1 MFKKVIIV
9 FILVF
14 FMVFC
19 PAQQVRPSKSSE
31 IYRELKTLKHLPK
44 VLYLAAHPDDENTGL
59 LSWLI
64 NDQNVET
71 GYLSLT
77 RGDGGQNLLGTE
89 QGAALGL
96 IRTHEL
102 LEARKLDGAQQFFT
116 RAIDFG
122 FSKNTTDTF
131 KQWDTDIITADVVWV
146 IRTFRPDIII
156 CRFPPT
162 AAAGHGQH
170 AASAVVAE
178 KAFKLAGDKTAFP
191 NQLKYVNIWQPKRLL
206 WNTFRFGGVNTT
218 AENQLKI
225 TVGQYDAQLGMGYG
239 ELAGLSRSLHKSQGA
254 GTQSVA
260 GIKTEYF
267 SHVLGEPAKT
277 TLFDGVTKAWTAK
290 GNADIDQALD
300 KIVSAF
306 NFNYPDLSL
315 PDLLALRKK
324 IMELKD
330 SDLKNDKI
338 KSLDNI
344 ILSCAGFMGEVV
356 TNQAEAV
363 AGDNYNFRLNLISR
377 AENPVVLE
385 NVKWVSKSESFNRK
399 LSKDSLITIEHKIQI
414 PADAALTEP
423 YWLVKPA
430 TNAGTFSV
438 PNDTLIGLPE
448 AESPLNVLVGLK
460 IGSEKFQVKL
470 PLSFKKLDPVRGD
483 VVEALRIVPALELKF
498 TQPLY
503 LVKENEDLHLS
514 LNVKVNSDKPFGNGK
529 LNLMY
534 NGERLGGADVSSING
549 KDFTIDCVI
558 PKNKLASIHSN
569 RLQLEANYVADGVMY
584 NKKQVLIQYPHLP
597 SLQYFAPATVIVM
610 KGDIQAKVKK
620 VGYLEGAG
628 DFIPE
633 FLRIAGI
640 QVDVLKD
647 EDFYGNIDESDGNGS
662 QNKLS
667 QYDAIVLGVRTNNTE
682 KKLGRWM
689 PFLWSYVK
697 AGGNLVMQYNTNQDT
712 TVNQLGMYSF
722 SIANKRVTEENAEV
736 KFLNPNHK
744 LLNFPNKITADDFNG
759 WVQERGAYFPDQWDA
774 VYEPLFEMHDTG
786 EEPLQGSTLYTKYG
800 KGNFIYTP
808 LSFFRQLPA
817 GNVGAARL
825 FLNFLSAQKKL
836 MNKQLKNWNTWYILL
851 AAALVLQIAFYYVFT
866 KFWA

>member
-1 MFKKVIIV
+1 MFKKGITVLLLS
-9 FILVF
+9 FLTA
-14 FMVFC
+14 FC
-19 PAQQVRPSKSSE
+19 PGQQVRPSGSSE

-59 LSWLI
+59 LSWLV
-64 NDQNVET
+64 NDQNLET

-131 KQWDTDIITADVVWV
+131 KQWDENSITADVVWV
-146 IRTFRPDIII
+146 IRKFRPDVII

-178 KAFKLAGDKTAFP
+178 KAFKLAGDKNAFP
-191 NQLKYVNIWQPKRLL
+191 DQLKYVNVWQPKRLL
-206 WNTFRFGGVNTT
+206 WNTFRFGSVNTT

-267 SHVLGEPAKT
+267 THVAGEPAKNS
-277 TLFDGVTKAWTAK
+277 LLDGVVKTWTSK
-290 GNADIDQALD
+290 GNSDIDQALD
-300 KIVSAF
+300 KIIAAF
-306 NFNYPDLSL
+306 NFNSPDRSL
-315 PDLLALRKK
+315 PGLLALRKK
-324 IMELKD
+324 VMALKDPELK
-330 SDLKNDKI
+330 KDKI
-338 KSLDNI
+338 KSLDRI
-344 ILSCAGFMGEVV
+344 ILSCAGFMGEAV
-356 TNQAEAV
+356 TNQPEAV
-363 AGDNYNFRLNLISR
+363 AGDPYNFKLNLIAR

-385 NVKWVSKSESFNRK
+385 NVKWLNQSESFNRK
-399 LSKDSLITIEHKIQI
+399 LAKDSLISIDHKIQI

-423 YWLVKPA
+423 YWLARPA
-430 TNAGTFSV
+430 VNAATFSV

-448 AESPLNVLVGLK
+448 AESPLNVVLDLK
-460 IGSEKFQVKL
+460 IGTEKFQVKL

-483 VVEALRIVPALELKF
+483 VVEALRIDPALELKF
-498 TQPLY
+498 AQPFY
-503 LVKENEDLHLS
+503 LVKENEDLQVS
-514 LNVKVNSDKPFGNGK
+514 VNIKVNSNKAFGNGK

-534 NGERLGGADVSSING
+534 NGEHLGGAEVSSVSG
-549 KDFTIDCVI
+549 KEITVDCVI
-558 PKNKLASIHSN
+558 PKAKLTSINSN
-569 RLQLEANYVADGVMY
+569 RLQLDAEYVTDGVTY

-597 SLQYFAPATVIVM
+597 SLQYFAPATVAVM
-610 KGDIQAKVKK
+610 KGEIRSTVKK
-620 VGYLEGAG
+620 VGYIQGAG
-628 DFIPE
+628 DFIPD
-633 FLRIAGI
+633 FLRIAGV

-647 EDFYGNIDESDGNGS
+647 EDFYGNPDGGNGS
-662 QNKLS
+662 LNQLS
-667 QYDAIVLGVRTNNTE
+667 QYDAIVLGIRANNTE

-689 PFLWSYVK
+689 PFLWAYVK
-697 AGGNLVMQYNTNQDT
+697 AGGNLVMQYNTNQDK
-712 TVNQLGMYSF
+712 TVDQLGMYKF
-722 SIANKRVTEENAEV
+722 NIANKRVTEENAAV
-736 KFLNPNHK
+736 TFLNPNHK

-774 VYEPLFEMHDTG
+774 AYEPLFEMHDTG
-786 EEPLQGSTLYTKYG
+786 EEPLQGSTLYAKYG

-808 LSFFRQLPA
+808 LAFFRQLPA
-817 GNVGAARL
+817 GNAGAARL
-825 FLNFLSAQKKL
+825 LMNFLSAP
-836 MNKQLKNWNTWYILL
+836 KN
-851 AAALVLQIAFYYVFT
+851 
-866 KFWA
+866 

>member
-1 MFKKVIIV
+1 MFKKVSTV
-9 FILVF
+9 FILGF
-14 FMVFC
+14 NTVFC
-19 PAQQVRPSKSSE
+19 LAQQVRPSKSSD

-131 KQWDTDIITADVVWV
+131 KQWDENSIIADVVWV
-146 IRTFRPDIII
+146 IRKFRPDVII

-191 NQLKYVNIWQPKRLL
+191 DQLKYVNAWQPKRVL

-218 AENQLKI
+218 AENQLKV

-260 GIKTEYF
+260 GIRTEYF
-267 SHVLGEPAKT
+267 AHVAGEPAKA
-277 TLFDGVTKAWTAK
+277 TLFDGVVKTWTSE
-290 GNADIDQALD
+290 GNADIDLALD
-300 KIVSAF
+300 KIISAF
-306 NFNYPDLSL
+306 NFNNPDLSL
-315 PDLLALRKK
+315 PALLALRKK
-324 IMELKD
+324 VMALKD
-330 SDLKNDKI
+330 TEVKKDKI
-338 KSLDNI
+338 KSLDRI

-363 AGDNYNFRLNLISR
+363 AGDDYSFRLNLISR
-377 AENPVVLE
+377 AVNPVILE
-385 NVKWVSKSESFNRK
+385 NVQWLSQSENFNRE
-399 LSKDSLITIEHKIQI
+399 LSKDSLITIEHTIQI

-423 YWLVKPA
+423 YWLAKPPA
-430 TNAGTFSV
+430 NTGTFSV

-448 AESPLNVLVGLK
+448 AESPLNVLLGLK

-503 LVKENEDLHLS
+503 VVKENEDLHLN
-514 LNVKVNSDKPFGNGK
+514 LNVKVNSSKQFSKGV
-529 LNLMY
+529 LNLMH
-534 NGERLGGADVSSING
+534 NGEKIGNTDVNSFTG
-549 KDFTIDCVI
+549 KDSTIDFVI
-558 PKNKLASIHSN
+558 PKTKLASIHSS
-569 RLQLEANYVADGVMY
+569 RLQLDANYVADGVAY

-597 SLQYFAPATVIVM
+597 SLQYFSPATVTVM
-610 KGDIQAKVKK
+610 KGDLQAKVKK
-620 VGYLEGAG
+620 VGYIEGAG
-628 DFIPE
+628 DFVPD

-647 EDFYGNIDESDGNGS
+647 EDFYGYTEPSGGS
-662 QNKLS
+662 NTQNKLS
-667 QYDAIVLGVRTNNTE
+667 QYDAIILGVRANNTE

-689 PFLWSYVK
+689 PFLWSYAK

-712 TVNQLGMYSF
+712 TVAQLGMYNF

-744 LLNFPNKITADDFNG
+744 LLNFPNKITADDFKG
-759 WVQERGAYFPDQWDA
+759 WVQERGAYFPSQWDGA
-774 VYEPLFEMHDTG
+774 YEPLFEMHDTG
-786 EEPLQGSTLYTKYG
+786 EEPLQGSTLYAKYG

-808 LSFFRQLPA
+808 LAFFRQLPA

-825 FLNFLSAQKKL
+825 FLNFLSAQK
-836 MNKQLKNWNTWYILL
+836 N
-851 AAALVLQIAFYYVFT
+851 
-866 KFWA
+866 

>member
-9 FILVF
+9 FILGF
-14 FMVFC
+14 YAVFC
-19 PAQQVRPSKSSE
+19 SAQQIRPSKSSE
-31 IYRELKTLKHLPK
+31 IYREIKTLKHIPK

-131 KQWDTDIITADVVWV
+131 KQWDENSIIADVVWV
-146 IRTFRPDIII
+146 IRQFRPDVII

-178 KAFKLAGDKTAFP
+178 KAFKLADDKTAFP
-191 NQLKYVNIWQPKRLL
+191 DQLKYVNVWQPKRVL

-218 AENQLKI
+218 AENQLKV

-260 GIKTEYF
+260 GIRTEYF
-267 SHVLGEPAKT
+267 AHVVGEPAKA
-277 TLFDGVTKAWTAK
+277 TLFDGVAKTWTAK
-290 GNADIDQALD
+290 GNADIDQSLD
-300 KIVSAF
+300 KIISAF
-306 NFNYPDLSL
+306 NFNNPDLSL
-315 PDLLALRKK
+315 PALLALRKK
-324 IMELKD
+324 VMALQD
-330 SDLKNDKI
+330 ADLKKDKI

-344 ILSCAGFMGEVV
+344 ILSCAGFMGEAV

-363 AGDNYNFRLNLISR
+363 AGDHYNFRLNLISR
-377 AENPVVLE
+377 ASDPVVVE
-385 NVKWVSKSESFNRK
+385 NIKWLSKLESFNRK
-399 LSKDSLITIEHKIQI
+399 LSKDSLITIQHDIQI

-423 YWLVKPA
+423 YWLAKSP
-430 TNAGTFSV
+430 TNAATFSV

-448 AESPLNVLVGLK
+448 AESPLNVLLGLR

-503 LVKENEDLHLS
+503 VVKENEDLHLS
-514 LNVKVNSDKPFGNGK
+514 LNVKVNSSKKFNNGK
-529 LNLMY
+529 INLMY
-534 NGERLGGADVSSING
+534 NGERLGGADVSLLNG
-549 KDFTIDCVI
+549 KDTTIDYVI
-558 PKNKLASIHSN
+558 PKMKLASIHSS
-569 RLQLEANYVADGVMY
+569 RLQLDADFVADGVTY
-584 NKKQVLIQYPHLP
+584 NKKQLLIQYPHLP
-597 SLQYFAPATVIVM
+597 SLQYFTPATVTVM

-620 VGYLEGAG
+620 VGYIEGAG

-633 FLRIAGI
+633 FLRMAGI

-647 EDFYGNIDESDGNGS
+647 EDFYGKLDEIGGNGS

-667 QYDAIVLGVRTNNTE
+667 QYDAIVLGIRVNNTE

-712 TVNQLGMYSF
+712 TVDQLGMYNF
-722 SIANKRVTEENAEV
+722 SIANKRVTEENAAV
-736 KFLNPNHK
+736 TFLSPNHK
-744 LLNFPNKITADDFNG
+744 LLNFPNKITADDFKG
-759 WVQERGAYFPDQWDA
+759 WVQERGAYFPAQWDA
-774 VYEPLFEMHDTG
+774 AYEPLFEMHDTD
-786 EEPLQGSTLYTKYG
+786 EEPLQGSTLYARYG

-808 LSFFRQLPA
+808 LAFFRQLPA

-825 FLNFLSAQKKL
+825 FLNFLSAQK
-836 MNKQLKNWNTWYILL
+836 N
-851 AAALVLQIAFYYVFT
+851 
-866 KFWA
+866 

>member
-9 FILVF
+9 FILGF
-14 FMVFC
+14 YSVFC
-19 PAQQVRPSKSSE
+19 TAQQVRPSKSSE

-131 KQWDTDIITADVVWV
+131 KQWDADSITADVVWV
-146 IRTFRPDIII
+146 IRKFRPDVII

-191 NQLKYVNIWQPKRLL
+191 DQLKYVNVWQPKRVL
-206 WNTFRFGGVNTT
+206 WNTFRFGNNNTT
-218 AENQLKI
+218 AENQLKV

-267 SHVLGEPAKT
+267 SHVIGEPAKA
-277 TLFDGVTKAWTAK
+277 TLFDGITKTWTLQ
-290 GNADIDQALD
+290 GNADIDQSLD
-300 KIVSAF
+300 KIISAF
-306 NFNYPDLSL
+306 NFNEPDQNL
-315 PDLLALRKK
+315 PALLALRKK
-324 IMELKD
+324 VAALKD
-330 SDLKNDKI
+330 VNLKSDKL

-344 ILSCAGFMGEVV
+344 ILSCVGFMGEVV

-363 AGDNYNFRLNLISR
+363 AGENHNFKLNLISR

-385 NVKWVSKSESFNRK
+385 NVKWLSQSESFNRK
-399 LSKDSLITIEHKIQI
+399 LSKDSLITIQHDIQI

-423 YWLVKPA
+423 YWLAKSP
-430 TNAGTFSV
+430 TNAATFSV

-448 AESPLNVLVGLK
+448 AESPLNVLLDLK
-460 IGSEKFQVKL
+460 MGTEKFQVQL

-503 LVKENEDLHLS
+503 LVKENEDLHLN
-514 LNVKVNSDKPFGNGK
+514 LNFKVNSNKQFNNGK
-529 LNLMY
+529 INLVY
-534 NGERLGGADVSSING
+534 NGERLGGGDLKSING
-549 KDFTIDCVI
+549 KDFSVDYVI
-558 PKNKLASIHSN
+558 PKAKLASINSS
-569 RLQLEANYVADGVMY
+569 RLQLDANFVADGVTY

-597 SLQYFAPATVIVM
+597 SLQYFTPATVAVM

-620 VGYLEGAG
+620 VGYIQGAG

-647 EDFYGNIDESDGNGS
+647 EDFYGNLDQSNGNGN

-667 QYDAIVLGVRTNNTE
+667 QYDAIVLGVRANNTE

-712 TVNQLGMYSF
+712 TVNQLGMYNF

-736 KFLNPNHK
+736 TFLNPNHK
-744 LLNFPNKITADDFNG
+744 LLNYPNKITADDFKG

-774 VYEPLFEMHDTG
+774 AYEPLFEMHDIN
-786 EEPLQGSTLYTKYG
+786 EEPLQGSTLYAQYG

-808 LSFFRQLPA
+808 LAFFRQLPA

-825 FLNFLSAQKKL
+825 FLNFLSAQK
-836 MNKQLKNWNTWYILL
+836 N
-851 AAALVLQIAFYYVFT
+851 
-866 KFWA
+866 

>member
-1 MFKKVIIV
+1 MFKKVSTV
-9 FILVF
+9 FILGF
-14 FMVFC
+14 YTVFC
-19 PAQQVRPSKSSE
+19 SAQQVRPSKSSE
-31 IYRELKTLKHLPK
+31 IYRELKTLKQLPK

-122 FSKNTTDTF
+122 FSKNTADTF
-131 KQWDTDIITADVVWV
+131 KQWDADSITADVVWV
-146 IRTFRPDIII
+146 IRQFRPDVII

-191 NQLKYVNIWQPKRLL
+191 DQLKYVNVWQPKRML

-218 AENQLKI
+218 AENQLKV

-260 GIKTEYF
+260 GIRTEYF
-267 SHVLGEPAKT
+267 AHVTGEPAKA
-277 TLFDGVTKAWTAK
+277 TLFDGIAKTWTAK
-290 GNADIDQALD
+290 GNTDIDHSLD
-300 KIVSAF
+300 KIISDF
-306 NFNYPDLSL
+306 NFNNPDLSL
-315 PDLLALRKK
+315 PALLALRKK
-324 IMELKD
+324 VMALPD
-330 SDLKNDKI
+330 GDLKKDKI

-363 AGDNYNFRLNLISR
+363 AGDHYNFRLNLISR
-377 AENPVVLE
+377 AANPVVLD
-385 NVKWVSKSESFNRK
+385 NVQWLSQSESFNRK
-399 LSKDSLITIEHKIQI
+399 LSKDSLITIQHDIQI

-423 YWLVKPA
+423 YWLAKPA
-430 TNAGTFSV
+430 TNAATFSV
-438 PNDTLIGLPE
+438 PNDTLVGLPE
-448 AESPLNVLVGLK
+448 AKSPLNVWVGLK
-460 IGSEKFQVKL
+460 IGSEKFQVQL

-483 VVEALRIVPALELKF
+483 VVEALRIVPALEMKF

-503 LVKENEDLHLS
+503 LVKENEDLHLG
-514 LNVKVNSDKPFGNGK
+514 LDLKVNSSKKFSNGK
-529 LNLMY
+529 VNLMY
-534 NGERLGGADVSSING
+534 NGERLGSADVSSLNG
-549 KDFTIDCVI
+549 KDTTIDYVI
-558 PKNKLASIHSN
+558 PKAKLAAIHSS
-569 RLQLEANYVADGVMY
+569 RLQLDANFVADGVTY
-584 NKKQVLIQYPHLP
+584 NKKQILIQYPHLP
-597 SLQYFAPATVIVM
+597 SLQYFAPATVTVM

-620 VGYLEGAG
+620 VGYIEGAG

-633 FLRIAGI
+633 FLRMAGI

-647 EDFYGNIDESDGNGS
+647 EDFYGKLDETGGNGS

-667 QYDAIVLGVRTNNTE
+667 QYDAIVLGVRANNTE

-689 PFLWSYVK
+689 PFLWSYAK
-697 AGGNLVMQYNTNQDT
+697 GGGNLVMQYNTNQDT
-712 TVNQLGMYSF
+712 TVDQLGMYNF
-722 SIANKRVTEENAEV
+722 SIANKRVTEENAAV
-736 KFLNPNHK
+736 TFLNPNHK
-744 LLNFPNKITADDFNG
+744 LLNFPNKITADDFRG
-759 WVQERGAYFPDQWDA
+759 WVQERGAYFPVQWDA
-774 VYEPLFEMHDTG
+774 AYEPLFEMHDTG
-786 EEPLQGSTLYTKYG
+786 EEPLQGSTLYAQYG

-808 LSFFRQLPA
+808 LAFFRQLPA

-825 FLNFLSAQKKL
+825 FFNFLSAQK
-836 MNKQLKNWNTWYILL
+836 N
-851 AAALVLQIAFYYVFT
+851 
-866 KFWA
+866 

>member
-1 MFKKVIIV
+1 VLFLLKLKEKRFTYICPAKQIQMFKKVIIV
-9 FILVF
+9 FILGF
-14 FMVFC
+14 FSVFC
-19 PAQQVRPSKSSE
+19 SAQQVRPSKSSE
-31 IYRELKTLKHLPK
+31 IYRELKTLKHIPK

-131 KQWDTDIITADVVWV
+131 KQWDADSITADVVWV
-146 IRTFRPDIII
+146 IRKFRPDVII

-178 KAFKLAGDKTAFP
+178 KAFKLAGDKTAFSD
-191 NQLKYVNIWQPKRLL
+191 QLKYVNVWQPKRVL
-206 WNTFRFGGVNTT
+206 WNTFRFGSVNTT
-218 AENQLKI
+218 AENQLKV

-267 SHVLGEPAKT
+267 TSVLGEPAKA
-277 TLFDGVTKAWTAK
+277 TLFDGVVKTWTAK
-290 GNADIDQALD
+290 GNTDIDQSLD
-300 KIVSAF
+300 KIISAF
-306 NFNYPDLSL
+306 NFNKPDLSL
-315 PDLLALRKK
+315 PALLVLRKK
-324 IMELKD
+324 VMALNDVNLK
-330 SDLKNDKI
+330 KDKI
-338 KSLDNI
+338 TALDNI

-363 AGDNYNFRLNLISR
+363 AGDNHNFRLNLISR

-385 NVKWVSKSESFNRK
+385 NVKWLSQSESFNRK
-399 LSKDSLITIEHKIQI
+399 LSKDSLITIQHDIQI

-423 YWLVKPA
+423 YWLAKSP
-430 TNAGTFSV
+430 TNAATFSV
-438 PNDTLIGLPE
+438 PNDTLVGLPE
-448 AESPLNVLVGLK
+448 AESPLNVLLSLK

-514 LNVKVNSDKPFGNGK
+514 LSVKVNSSKKFTNSK
-529 LNLMY
+529 INLMY
-534 NGERLGGADVSSING
+534 KGEQLGSADVNSITG
-549 KDFTIDCVI
+549 KDFSIDYVI
-558 PKNKLASIHSN
+558 PKNKLASINSS
-569 RLQLEANYVADGVMY
+569 RLQLDANYVADGVIY
-584 NKKQVLIQYPHLP
+584 NKNKVLIQYPHLP

-620 VGYLEGAG
+620 VGYIEGAG

-647 EDFYGNIDESDGNGS
+647 EDFYGNIDESGGNGS

-667 QYDAIVLGVRTNNTE
+667 QYDAIVLGVRANNTE

-712 TVNQLGMYSF
+712 TVNQLGMYNF

-744 LLNFPNKITADDFNG
+744 LLNYPNKITVDDFKG
-759 WVQERGAYFPDQWDA
+759 WVQERGAYFPEKWDA
-774 VYEPLFEMHDTG
+774 AYEPLFEMHDTG
-786 EEPLQGSTLYTKYG
+786 EDSLQGSTLYAKYG

-825 FLNFLSAQKKL
+825 FLNFLSAQKNL
-836 MNKQLKNWNTWYILL
+836 
-851 AAALVLQIAFYYVFT
+851 
-866 KFWA
+866 

>member
-1 MFKKVIIV
+1 MFKKVITV
-9 FILVF
+9 FILSF
-14 FMVFC
+14 YTGFC
-19 PAQQVRPSKSSE
+19 SAQQVRPSKSSE
-31 IYRELKTLKHLPK
+31 IYRDLKTLKKLPK

-131 KQWDTDIITADVVWV
+131 KQWDADSITADVVWV
-146 IRTFRPDIII
+146 IRKFRPDVII

-178 KAFKLAGDKTAFP
+178 KAFKLAGDKNAFP
-191 NQLKYVNIWQPKRLL
+191 DQLKYVNVWQPKRVL

-218 AENQLKI
+218 AENQLKV

-260 GIKTEYF
+260 GIRTEYF
-267 SHVLGEPAKT
+267 AHVMGEPAKT
-277 TLFDGVTKAWTAK
+277 TLFDGISKTWTSQ
-290 GNADIDQALD
+290 GNADIDQTLD
-300 KIVSAF
+300 TIISAF
-306 NFNYPDLSL
+306 NFNNPDLSL
-315 PDLLALRKK
+315 PALLALRKK
-324 IMELKD
+324 VMALKD
-330 SDLKNDKI
+330 TDLKRDKLQ
-338 KSLDNI
+338 SLDQI

-363 AGDNYNFRLNLISR
+363 AGDHYNFRLNLISR
-377 AENPVVLE
+377 ATNPVVLDH
-385 NVKWVSKSESFNRK
+385 VKWLGQSESFNKK
-399 LSKDSLITIEHKIQI
+399 LSKDSLITIQHDIQI

-423 YWLVKPA
+423 YWLAKPP
-430 TNAGTFSV
+430 TNAATFSV
-438 PNDTLIGLPE
+438 PNETLVGLPE
-448 AESPLNVLVGLK
+448 AESPLNVWVGLK
-460 IGSEKFQVKL
+460 IGSENFQVKL

-483 VVEALRIVPALELKF
+483 VVEALRIVPAIELKF

-503 LVKENEDLHLS
+503 VAKDNEDVHLS
-514 LNVKVNSDKPFGNGK
+514 LNLKANSNKPYSKGV

-534 NGERLGGADVSSING
+534 NGEQLGSADVNSING
-549 KDFTIDCVI
+549 KNTTIDYVI
-558 PKNKLASIHSN
+558 PKAKLAAIHSS
-569 RLQLEANYVADGVMY
+569 RLQLDANFVADGVTY
-584 NKKQVLIQYPHLP
+584 HKKQIVIQYPHLP
-597 SLQYFAPATVIVM
+597 SLQYFEPATATVM
-610 KGDIQAKVKK
+610 KGDIKAKVKK
-620 VGYLEGAG
+620 VGYIEGAG

-640 QVDVLKD
+640 QVEVLKD
-647 EDFYGNIDESDGNGS
+647 EDFYGNIDGSGGNGS

-667 QYDAIVLGVRTNNTE
+667 QYDAIVLGVRANNTE

-689 PFLWSYVK
+689 PFLWSYAK

-712 TVNQLGMYSF
+712 SVDQLGMYNF
-722 SIANKRVTEENAEV
+722 SIANKRVTEENAAV
-736 KFLNPNHK
+736 TLLNPNHK
-744 LLNFPNKITADDFNG
+744 LLNFPNKITTDDFKG
-759 WVQERGAYFPDQWDA
+759 WVQERGAYFPAQWDA
-774 VYEPLFEMHDTG
+774 AYEPLFEMHDTD
-786 EEPLQGSTLYTKYG
+786 EEPLKGSTLYAKYG

-808 LSFFRQLPA
+808 LAFFRQLPA

-825 FLNFLSAQKKL
+825 FLNFLSAQK
-836 MNKQLKNWNTWYILL
+836 N
-851 AAALVLQIAFYYVFT
+851 
-866 KFWA
+866 

>member
-1 MFKKVIIV
+1 MFKKVFIV
-9 FILVF
+9 LILGF
-14 FMVFC
+14 FTVFC
-19 PAQQVRPSKSSE
+19 SAQQVRPSKSSE

-131 KQWDTDIITADVVWV
+131 KQWDAEVITADVVWV
-146 IRTFRPDIII
+146 IRKFRPDVII

-178 KAFKLAGDKTAFP
+178 KAFKLAGDKNAFP
-191 NQLKYVNIWQPKRLL
+191 DQLKYVNVWQPKRVL
-206 WNTFRFGGVNTT
+206 WNTFRFGAVNTT
-218 AENQLKI
+218 AENQLKV

-260 GIKTEYF
+260 GIRTEYF
-267 SHVLGEPAKT
+267 SHVDGEPAKAA
-277 TLFDGVTKAWTAK
+277 LFDDVAKSWTAK
-290 GNADIDQALD
+290 GNTDIDQSLD
-300 KIVSAF
+300 KIISAF
-306 NFNYPDLSL
+306 NFNQPDLSL
-315 PDLLALRKK
+315 PALLALRKK
-324 IMELKD
+324 VIALKD
-330 SDLKNDKI
+330 AYLKKDKI
-338 KSLDNI
+338 TALDHI
-344 ILSCAGFMGEVV
+344 ILSCAGFMGEAV
-356 TNQAEAV
+356 TSQAEAV
-363 AGDNYNFRLNLISR
+363 AGDHYNFRLNLISR

-385 NVKWVSKSESFNRK
+385 NVKWLSQSENFNRK
-399 LSKDSLITIEHKIQI
+399 LSKDSLITIQHEIQI

-423 YWLVKPA
+423 YWLAKQA
-430 TNAGTFSV
+430 KDAATFSV

-448 AESPLNVLVGLK
+448 TESPLNVLLSLK
-460 IGSEKFQVKL
+460 IGPEKFKVKL

-503 LVKENEDLHLS
+503 LVKENEDLPVS
-514 LNVKVNSDKPFGNGK
+514 LNFKVNSGKKFNNGK
-529 LNLMY
+529 INLMY
-534 NGERLGGADVSSING
+534 NGERLGGGEINSISG
-549 KDFTIDCVI
+549 KDFTVDYII
-558 PKNKLASIHSN
+558 PKNKLASIKSN
-569 RLQLEANYVADGVMY
+569 RLQLDANYAADGAMY

-597 SLQYFAPATVIVM
+597 SLQYFAPATVTVM

-620 VGYLEGAG
+620 VGYIEGAG

-647 EDFYGNIDESDGNGS
+647 EDFYGSLDQSGANGS
-662 QNKLS
+662 QNRLS
-667 QYDAIVLGVRTNNTE
+667 QYDAIVLGVRANNTE

-722 SIANKRVTEENAEV
+722 SIANKRVTEENAAV
-736 KFLNPNHK
+736 TFLNPNHK
-744 LLNFPNKITADDFNG
+744 LLNFPNKITADDFKG

-774 VYEPLFEMHDTG
+774 AYEPLFEMHDTG
-786 EEPLQGSTLYTKYG
+786 EEPLQGSTLYAKYG
-800 KGNFIYTP
+800 KGNFIYSP
-808 LSFFRQLPA
+808 LAFFRQLPA

-825 FLNFLSAQKKL
+825 FLNFLSAQK
-836 MNKQLKNWNTWYILL
+836 N
-851 AAALVLQIAFYYVFT
+851 
-866 KFWA
+866 

>member
-9 FILVF
+9 FILGF
-14 FMVFC
+14 FSVFC
-19 PAQQVRPSKSSE
+19 SAQQVRPSKSSE
-31 IYRELKTLKHLPK
+31 IYRELKTLKQLPK

-131 KQWDTDIITADVVWV
+131 KQWNEDSIIADVVWV
-146 IRTFRPDIII
+146 IRKFRPDVII

-191 NQLKYVNIWQPKRLL
+191 NQLKYVTIWQPKRVL
-206 WNTFRFGGVNTT
+206 WNTFRFGAVNTT
-218 AENQLKI
+218 AENQLKV

-267 SHVLGEPAKT
+267 SHVAGEPAKA
-277 TLFDGVTKAWTAK
+277 TLFDGIVKTWTTK
-290 GNADIDQALD
+290 GNTDIDNSLD
-300 KIVSAF
+300 KIISGF
-306 NFNYPDLSL
+306 NFNQPDLSL
-315 PDLLALRKK
+315 PALLVLRKK
-324 IMELKD
+324 VMALQD
-330 SDLKNDKI
+330 LDLKKDKI
-338 KSLDNI
+338 TALDNI

-363 AGDNYNFRLNLISR
+363 EGDNYNFRLNLISR
-377 AENPVVLE
+377 AENPVVLD
-385 NVKWVSKSESFNRK
+385 NVKWLNQSEIFNRK

-423 YWLVKPA
+423 YWLAKSP
-430 TNAGTFSV
+430 TNAATFSV
-438 PNDTLIGLPE
+438 PNNTLIGLPE
-448 AESPLNVLVGLK
+448 AESPLNVLLDLK

-503 LVKENEDLHLS
+503 VAKENEDLHLS
-514 LNVKVNSDKPFGNGK
+514 LNFKVNSNKNFNKGV

-534 NGERLGGADVSSING
+534 KGERLGGADVSSLNG
-549 KDFTIDCVI
+549 KDITIDYVI
-558 PKNKLASIHSN
+558 PKTKLATINSS
-569 RLQLEANYVADGVMY
+569 RLQLDANFIADEVTY

-597 SLQYFAPATVIVM
+597 SLQYFTPATVTVM

-620 VGYLEGAG
+620 VGYIQGAG

-647 EDFYGNIDESDGNGS
+647 EDFYGSLNESGANVS

-667 QYDAIVLGVRTNNTE
+667 QYDAIVLGVRANNTE

-712 TVNQLGMYSF
+712 TVDQLGMYNF
-722 SIANKRVTEENAEV
+722 TIANKRVTEENAEV

-744 LLNFPNKITADDFNG
+744 LLNFPNKITADDFKG

-774 VYEPLFEMHDTG
+774 AYEPLFEMHDTG
-786 EEPLQGSTLYTKYG
+786 EQPLQGSTLYAKYG

-808 LSFFRQLPA
+808 LAFFRQLPA

-825 FLNFLSAQKKL
+825 FLNFLSAQK
-836 MNKQLKNWNTWYILL
+836 N
-851 AAALVLQIAFYYVFT
+851 
-866 KFWA
+866 

>member
-1 MFKKVIIV
+1 MFKKVFIV
-9 FILVF
+9 FILGF
-14 FMVFC
+14 YAVFC
-19 PAQQVRPSKSSE
+19 SAQQVRPTKSSE
-31 IYRELKTLKHLPK
+31 IYRELKTLKNIPK

-131 KQWDTDIITADVVWV
+131 KQWNADSITADVVWV
-146 IRTFRPDIII
+146 IRKFRPDVII

-191 NQLKYVNIWQPKRLL
+191 DQLKYVNVWQPKRVL

-218 AENQLKI
+218 AENQLKV

-260 GIKTEYF
+260 GIRTEYF
-267 SHVLGEPAKT
+267 AHVIGEPAKA
-277 TLFDGVTKAWTAK
+277 TLFDGVVKTWTAK
-290 GNADIDQALD
+290 GNADIDQSLD
-300 KIVSAF
+300 KIISAF
-306 NFNYPDLSL
+306 NFNNPDHSL
-315 PDLLALRKK
+315 PALLVLRKK
-324 IMELKD
+324 IMALKD
-330 SDLKNDKI
+330 TDLKRDKI

-344 ILSCAGFMGEVV
+344 ILSCAGFMGEAV

-363 AGDNYNFRLNLISR
+363 AGDHYNFRLNLVSR
-377 AENPVVLE
+377 ATDPVVLE
-385 NVKWVSKSESFNRK
+385 NVNWLSKSENFNRK
-399 LSKDSLITIEHKIQI
+399 LSKDSLITIQHDIQI
-414 PADAALTEP
+414 PADALTEP
-423 YWLVKPA
+423 YWLAKPA
-430 TNAGTFSV
+430 TNAATFSV
-438 PNDTLIGLPE
+438 PNDTLVGLPE
-448 AESPLNVLVGLK
+448 AESPLNVLLGLR

-503 LVKENEDLHLS
+503 LVKENADLHLS
-514 LNVKVNSDKPFGNGK
+514 LNFKINSNKQFSNGK
-529 LNLMY
+529 VNLMY
-534 NGERLGGADVSSING
+534 NGEQLGGADLNSISG
-549 KDFTIDCVI
+549 KDFTIDYVI
-558 PKNKLASIHSN
+558 PKTKLASIHSA
-569 RLQLEANYVADGVMY
+569 RLQLDANYVADGVTY

-597 SLQYFAPATVIVM
+597 SLQYFAPATVTVM

-620 VGYLEGAG
+620 VGYIQGAG

-647 EDFYGNIDESDGNGS
+647 EDFYGNLDESGANGS

-667 QYDAIVLGVRTNNTE
+667 QYDAIVLGVRANNTE

-697 AGGNLVMQYNTNQDT
+697 GGGNLVMQYNTNQDT
-712 TVNQLGMYSF
+712 TVDQLGMYNF

-744 LLNFPNKITADDFNG
+744 LLNFPNKITANDFNG

-774 VYEPLFEMHDTG
+774 AYEPLFEMHDTD
-786 EEPLQGSTLYTKYG
+786 EAPLQGSTLYAQYG

-808 LSFFRQLPA
+808 LAFFRQLPA

-825 FLNFLSAQKKL
+825 FLNFLSAQK
-836 MNKQLKNWNTWYILL
+836 N
-851 AAALVLQIAFYYVFT
+851 
-866 KFWA
+866 

>member
-1 MFKKVIIV
+1 MFKKVI
-9 FILVF
+9 LVSVLGF
-14 FMVFC
+14 NTAFC
-19 PAQQVRPSKSSE
+19 LAQQVRPSKSSE

-44 VLYLAAHPDDENTGL
+44 VLYFAAHPDDENTGL

-131 KQWDTDIITADVVWV
+131 KQWDENSLIADAVWV
-146 IRTFRPDIII
+146 IRKFRPDVII

-191 NQLKYVNIWQPKRLL
+191 EQLKYVNVWQPKRVL

-218 AENQLKI
+218 AEDQLKV

-260 GIKTEYF
+260 GIRTEYF
-267 SHVLGEPAKT
+267 SHVIGEPAKT
-277 TLFDGVTKAWTAK
+277 TLFDGVVNTWTAK
-290 GNADIDQALD
+290 GNTDIDQSLD
-300 KIVSAF
+300 KIISAF
-306 NFNYPDLSL
+306 NFNNPDLSL
-315 PDLLALRKK
+315 PALLALRKK
-324 IMELKD
+324 IMALPD
-330 SDLKNDKI
+330 GDLKKDKV
-338 KSLDNI
+338 KSIDNI

-363 AGDNYNFRLNLISR
+363 AGDHYNFRLNLISR
-377 AENPVVLE
+377 AENPVVLDHV
-385 NVKWVSKSESFNRK
+385 NWLNKSESINRK
-399 LSKDSLITIEHKIQI
+399 LSKDSLITIEHEIQI

-423 YWLVKPA
+423 YWLAKPA
-430 TNAGTFSV
+430 TNPGIFSV

-448 AESPLNVLVGLK
+448 AESPLNVLLDLK

-514 LNVKVNSDKPFGNGK
+514 LNFKVNSNKPYNNGI

-534 NGERLGGADVSSING
+534 NGERLGGTNVSSLNG
-549 KDFTIDCVI
+549 KDTTIDYVI
-558 PKNKLASIHSN
+558 PKTKLASIHSP
-569 RLQLEANYVADGVMY
+569 RLQLDANFVADGVTY
-584 NKKQVLIQYPHLP
+584 NKKQILIQYPHLP
-597 SLQYFAPATVIVM
+597 SLQYFAPATVTVM
-610 KGDIQAKVKK
+610 KGDIQVKAKK
-620 VGYLEGAG
+620 VGYIEGAG

-633 FLRIAGI
+633 FLRIAGV

-647 EDFYGNIDESDGNGS
+647 EDFYGNLDESRNGTP
-662 QNKLS
+662 NKLS

-689 PFLWSYVK
+689 PFLWSYAK
-697 AGGNLVMQYNTNQDT
+697 AGGNVVMQYNTNQDT
-712 TVNQLGMYSF
+712 TVDKLGIYNF
-722 SIANKRVTEENAEV
+722 SIANKRVTEENAAV
-736 KFLNPNHK
+736 TFLNPNHK
-744 LLNFPNKITADDFNG
+744 LLNFPNKITADDFKG
-759 WVQERGAYFPDQWDA
+759 WVQERGAYFPAQWDA
-774 VYEPLFEMHDTG
+774 AYEPLFEMHDTG
-786 EEPLQGSTLYTKYG
+786 EEPLQGSTLYAKYG

-808 LSFFRQLPA
+808 LAFFRQLPA

-825 FLNFLSAQKKL
+825 FLNFLSAQK
-836 MNKQLKNWNTWYILL
+836 N
-851 AAALVLQIAFYYVFT
+851 
-866 KFWA
+866 

>member
-1 MFKKVIIV
+1 MFKKVSTV
-9 FILVF
+9 FILGF
-14 FMVFC
+14 YTVFC
-19 PAQQVRPSKSSE
+19 SAQQVRPSKSSE

-131 KQWDTDIITADVVWV
+131 KQWDADSITADVVWV
-146 IRTFRPDIII
+146 IRQFRPDVII

-191 NQLKYVNIWQPKRLL
+191 DQLKYVNVWQPKRVL

-218 AENQLKI
+218 AENQLKV
-225 TVGQYDAQLGMGYG
+225 TVGQYNAQLGMGYG

-260 GIKTEYF
+260 GIRTEYF
-267 SHVLGEPAKT
+267 SHVIGDPAKT
-277 TLFDGVTKAWTAK
+277 TLFDGVTKTWTSQ
-290 GNADIDQALD
+290 GNADIDQSLN
-300 KIVSAF
+300 KIISAF
-306 NFNYPDLSL
+306 NFNNPDQSL
-315 PDLLALRKK
+315 PALLTLRKK
-324 IMELKD
+324 VMALND
-330 SDLKNDKI
+330 SDLKKDKI

-363 AGDNYNFRLNLISR
+363 AGDHYNFRLNLISR
-377 AENPVVLE
+377 AANPVILE
-385 NVKWVSKSESFNRK
+385 NVQWLSQAENFNRK
-399 LSKDSLITIEHKIQI
+399 LSKDSLITIQHDIQI

-423 YWLVKPA
+423 YWLAKPPA
-430 TNAGTFSV
+430 NSATFSV
-438 PNDTLIGLPE
+438 PNDTLVGLPE
-448 AESPLNVLVGLK
+448 AESPLNVLLGLK

-514 LNVKVNSDKPFGNGK
+514 LNIKVNSNKPLSKGN

-534 NGERLGGADVSSING
+534 NGERLGGADVNSFNG
-549 KDFTIDCVI
+549 KDFTVDYVI
-558 PKNKLASIHSN
+558 PKAKLASINSS
-569 RLQLEANYVADGVMY
+569 RLQLDANFLADGVTY

-597 SLQYFAPATVIVM
+597 SLQYFAPATAAVM
-610 KGDIQAKVKK
+610 KGGIQATVKK
-620 VGYLEGAG
+620 VGYIEGAG

-633 FLRIAGI
+633 FLRIAGV

-647 EDFYGNIDESDGNGS
+647 EDFYGNTDESGGNGS

-667 QYDAIVLGVRTNNTE
+667 QYDAIVLGVRANNTE

-689 PFLWSYVK
+689 PFLWSYAK

-712 TVNQLGMYSF
+712 TVGQLGMYNF

-744 LLNFPNKITADDFNG
+744 LLNFPNKITADDFKG
-759 WVQERGAYFPDQWDA
+759 WVQERGAYFPAQWDA
-774 VYEPLFEMHDTG
+774 AYEPLFEMHDTD
-786 EEPLQGSTLYTKYG
+786 EEPLKGSTLYAKYG

-808 LSFFRQLPA
+808 LAFFRQLPA
-817 GNVGAARL
+817 GNAGAARL
-825 FLNFLSAQKKL
+825 FFNFLSAQK
-836 MNKQLKNWNTWYILL
+836 N
-851 AAALVLQIAFYYVFT
+851 
-866 KFWA
+866 

>member
-1 MFKKVIIV
+1 MFKKVSTV
-9 FILVF
+9 FILGLYT
-14 FMVFC
+14 VFC
-19 PAQQVRPSKSSE
+19 SAQQVRPSKSSE
-31 IYRELKTLKHLPK
+31 IYRELKTLKQLPK

-131 KQWDTDIITADVVWV
+131 KQWDADSITADVVWA
-146 IRTFRPDIII
+146 IRKFRPDVII

-191 NQLKYVNIWQPKRLL
+191 DQLKYVNVWQPKRVL
-206 WNTFRFGGVNTT
+206 WNTFRFGSVNTT
-218 AENQLKI
+218 AENQLKV

-260 GIKTEYF
+260 GIRTEYF
-267 SHVLGEPAKT
+267 SHVIGEPAKT
-277 TLFDGVTKAWTAK
+277 TLFDGVIKTWSGK
-290 GNADIDQALD
+290 GNADIDQSLD
-300 KIVSAF
+300 KIISAF
-306 NFNYPDLSL
+306 NFNNPDHSL
-315 PDLLALRKK
+315 PALLVLRKK
-324 IMELKD
+324 VMALQD
-330 SDLKNDKI
+330 ADLKKDKI

-344 ILSCAGFMGEVV
+344 ILSCAGFMGEAV

-363 AGDNYNFRLNLISR
+363 AGDHYNFRLNLISR
-377 AENPVVLE
+377 AVNPVVLE
-385 NVKWVSKSESFNRK
+385 HVQWLGQSESFNRT
-399 LSKDSLITIEHKIQI
+399 LSKDSLITIQHDIQI

-423 YWLVKPA
+423 YWLARPA
-430 TNAGTFSV
+430 TNAATFSV

-448 AESPLNVLVGLK
+448 AESPMNVLLGLR

-503 LVKENEDLHLS
+503 LVRENEDLHLS
-514 LNVKVNSDKPFGNGK
+514 LNFKVNSSKQYSKGV

-534 NGERLGGADVSSING
+534 NGERLGGADLSSLSG
-549 KDFTIDCVI
+549 KNTTIDYVI
-558 PKNKLASIHSN
+558 PKAKLSSIHSS
-569 RLQLEANYVADGVMY
+569 RLKLDANFVADGVTY

-597 SLQYFAPATVIVM
+597 SLQYFAPATVTVM

-620 VGYLEGAG
+620 VGYIEGAG

-640 QVDVLKD
+640 QADVLKD
-647 EDFYGNIDESDGNGS
+647 EDFYGNLDESGGKGGP
-662 QNKLS
+662 NKLL
-667 QYDAIVLGVRTNNTE
+667 QYDAIVLGVRANNTV
-682 KKLGRWM
+682 KKLDRWM

-712 TVNQLGMYSF
+712 TVDQLGMYNF
-722 SIANKRVTEENAEV
+722 SIANKRVTEENAAV
-736 KFLNPNHK
+736 TFLNPNHK
-744 LLNFPNKITADDFNG
+744 LLNFPNKITKDDFND
-759 WVQERGAYFPDQWDA
+759 WVQERGAYFPDHWDA
-774 VYEPLFEMHDTG
+774 AYEPLFEMHDTD
-786 EEPLQGSTLYTKYG
+786 EQPLQGSTLYAQYG

-808 LSFFRQLPA
+808 LAFFRQLPA

-825 FLNFLSAQKKL
+825 FFNFLSAQK
-836 MNKQLKNWNTWYILL
+836 N
-851 AAALVLQIAFYYVFT
+851 
-866 KFWA
+866 

>member
-1 MFKKVIIV
+1 MFRKVIIV
-9 FILVF
+9 FILSF
-14 FMVFC
+14 YSVFC
-19 PAQQVRPSKSSE
+19 SAQQIRPSKSSE

-64 NDQNVET
+64 NGQNVET

-131 KQWDTDIITADVVWV
+131 KQWDENSIIADVVWV
-146 IRTFRPDIII
+146 IRTFRPDVII

-178 KAFKLAGDKTAFP
+178 KAFKLAGEKTAFP
-191 NQLKYVNIWQPKRLL
+191 NQLKYVNIWQPKRIL
-206 WNTFRFGGVNTT
+206 WNTFRFGSVNTT

-260 GIKTEYF
+260 GVKTEYF
-267 SHVLGEPAKT
+267 SHVAGEPAKEN
-277 TLFDGVTKAWTAK
+277 LFDGISKTWTSQ
-290 GNADIDQALD
+290 GNADIDQSLD
-300 KIVSAF
+300 QIISNF
-306 NFNYPDLSL
+306 NFNNPDLSL
-315 PDLLALRKK
+315 PALLALRKK
-324 IMELKD
+324 VMALKD
-330 SDLKNDKI
+330 SDLKKDKI
-338 KSLDNI
+338 KSLDHI

-363 AGDNYNFRLNLISR
+363 AGDQYSFRLNLISR
-377 AENPVVLE
+377 AANPVVLE
-385 NVKWVSKSESFNRK
+385 KVKWLNTSENFNRK
-399 LSKDSLITIEHKIQI
+399 LSKDSLITIQHDIQI

-423 YWLVKPA
+423 YWLSKSPTDA
-430 TNAGTFSV
+430 ATFSV

-448 AESPLNVLVGLK
+448 AESPLNVLVDVK

-470 PLSFKKLDPVRGD
+470 PLSFKKLDPVKGD

-503 LVKENEDLHLS
+503 MVKENEDLHLS
-514 LNVKVNSDKPFGNGK
+514 LNVKVNSDQPFSNGK
-529 LNLMY
+529 INLTY
-534 NGERLGGADVSSING
+534 NGERLGGADVNSIKG
-549 KDFTIDCVI
+549 KDLTFDYII
-558 PKNKLASIHSN
+558 PKARLTSIKSN
-569 RLQLEANYVADGVMY
+569 QLQLNASFVADGAIY

-597 SLQYFAPATVIVM
+597 SLQYFAPASVNVM
-610 KGDIQAKVKK
+610 KGDIQANVKK
-620 VGYLEGAG
+620 VGYIQGAG

-647 EDFYGNIDESDGNGS
+647 EDFYGNLNESGNS
-662 QNKLS
+662 NLNKLS

-682 KKLGRWM
+682 KNLGRWM
-689 PFLWSYVK
+689 PFLWAYVK

-712 TVNQLGMYSF
+712 TVDQLGIYNF
-722 SIANKRVTEENAEV
+722 RIANKRVTEENAAV
-736 KFLNPNHK
+736 SFLNPNHK
-744 LLNFPNKITADDFNG
+744 LLNFPNKITQDDFKG

-774 VYEPLFEMHDTG
+774 AYEPLFEMHDTG
-786 EEPLQGSTLYTKYG
+786 EEPLQGSTLYAKYG

-808 LSFFRQLPA
+808 LAFFRQLPA

-825 FLNFLSAQKKL
+825 FLNFLSAQK
-836 MNKQLKNWNTWYILL
+836 N
-851 AAALVLQIAFYYVFT
+851 
-866 KFWA
+866 

>member
-1 MFKKVIIV
+1 MFKKVSTV
-9 FILVF
+9 FILGF
-14 FMVFC
+14 YTVFC
-19 PAQQVRPSKSSE
+19 SAQQVRPSKSSE
-31 IYRELKTLKHLPK
+31 IYREIKTLKQLPK

-77 RGDGGQNLLGTE
+77 RGDGGQNLLGIE

-122 FSKNTTDTF
+122 FSKNTADTF
-131 KQWDTDIITADVVWV
+131 KQWDADAITADVVWV
-146 IRTFRPDIII
+146 IRQFRPDVII

-178 KAFKLAGDKTAFP
+178 KAFKLAGDKNAFP
-191 NQLKYVNIWQPKRLL
+191 AQLKYVNVWQPKRVL

-218 AENQLKI
+218 NENQLKV

-260 GIKTEYF
+260 GIRTEYF
-267 SHVLGEPAKT
+267 SHVTGEPAKA
-277 TLFDGVTKAWTAK
+277 TLFDGISKTWTSQGK
-290 GNADIDQALD
+290 ADIDQSLD
-300 KIVSAF
+300 TIISAF
-306 NFNYPDLSL
+306 NFNNPDQSL
-315 PDLLALRKK
+315 PALLALRKK
-324 IMELKD
+324 IAALNDADLRKDKLKA
-330 SDLKNDKI
+330 
-338 KSLDNI
+338 LDNI

-363 AGDNYNFRLNLISR
+363 AGDHYNFRLNLISR
-377 AENPVVLE
+377 AANPVILE
-385 NVKWVSKSESFNRK
+385 NVQWLSQSESFNRK
-399 LSKDSLITIEHKIQI
+399 LSKDSLVTIQHDIQI
-414 PADAALTEP
+414 PADAAPTEP
-423 YWLVKPA
+423 YWLAKPA
-430 TNAGTFSV
+430 MNAATFSV

-448 AESPLNVLVGLK
+448 AESPLNVLLGLK
-460 IGSEKFQVKL
+460 IGSEKFKVKL

-503 LVKENEDLHLS
+503 WAKDNEDLHLS
-514 LNVKVNSDKPFGNGK
+514 LNIKVNSDRPYSNGN
-529 LNLMY
+529 LHVIY
-534 NGERLGGADVSSING
+534 NGEQLGSTTVSPLKG
-549 KDFTIDCVI
+549 KDFTVDYVI
-558 PKNKLASIHSN
+558 PKSKLAAIHSS
-569 RLQLEANYVADGVMY
+569 RLQLDARFVADGVTY
-584 NKKQVLIQYPHLP
+584 NKKQIVIQYPHLP
-597 SLQYFAPATVIVM
+597 TLQYFSPAAVTVM
-610 KGDIQAKVKK
+610 KGDIQAKIKK
-620 VGYLEGAG
+620 VGYIEGAG

-647 EDFYGNIDESDGNGS
+647 GDFYGNPDESGNGS

-667 QYDAIVLGVRTNNTE
+667 QYDAIVLGVRANNTE

-712 TVNQLGMYSF
+712 TVDKLGMYNF
-722 SIANKRVTEENAEV
+722 SIANKRVTEENAAV
-736 KFLNPNHK
+736 TFLNPNHK
-744 LLNFPNKITADDFNG
+744 LLNFPNKITADDFKG
-759 WVQERGAYFPDQWDA
+759 WLQERGAYFPVQWDA
-774 VYEPLFEMHDTG
+774 EYEPLFEMHDTD
-786 EEPLQGSTLYTKYG
+786 EEPLKGSTLYAKYG

-825 FLNFLSAQKKL
+825 FFNFLSAQK
-836 MNKQLKNWNTWYILL
+836 N
-851 AAALVLQIAFYYVFT
+851 
-866 KFWA
+866 

>member
-1 MFKKVIIV
+1 MFKKINLVIILG
-9 FILVF
+9 FCT
-14 FMVFC
+14 VFC
-19 PAQQVRPSKSSE
+19 TAQQVRPSKSSE
-31 IYRELKTLKHLPK
+31 IYREIKTLKHLPK

-71 GYLSLT
+71 AYLSLT

-131 KQWDTDIITADVVWV
+131 KQWNADNITADVVWV
-146 IRTFRPDIII
+146 IRKFRPDIII

-162 AAAGHGQH
+162 SAAGHGQH

-191 NQLKYVNIWQPKRLL
+191 DQLKYVNIWQPKRLL
-206 WNTFRFGGVNTT
+206 WNTFRFGSVNTT
-218 AENQLKI
+218 AENQMKV

-267 SHVLGEPAKT
+267 SHVDGEPTKS
-277 TLFDGVTKAWTAK
+277 TLFDGVTKTWTSQ
-290 GNADIDQALD
+290 GNADIDQSLD
-300 KIVSAF
+300 KIISAF
-306 NFNYPDLSL
+306 NFNNPDLSL
-315 PDLLALRKK
+315 PALLVLRKK
-324 IMELKD
+324 VMTLKD

-338 KSLDNI
+338 KALDQI

-356 TNQAEAV
+356 TNKAEAV
-363 AGDNYNFRLNLISR
+363 AGESHNFRLNLISR
-377 AENPVVLE
+377 AENPVILE
-385 NVKWVSKSESFNRK
+385 NVKWLSQSENFNRK
-399 LSKDSLITIEHKIQI
+399 LSKDSLITIEHTIQI
-414 PADAALTEP
+414 PENATLTEP
-423 YWLVKPA
+423 YWLAKPA
-430 TNAGTFSV
+430 VNAATFSV
-438 PNDTLIGLPE
+438 PDDTLIGLPE
-448 AESPLNVLVGLK
+448 AESPLNVLLSLK

-503 LVKENEDLHLS
+503 LAKENEDLPVS
-514 LNVKVNSDKPFGNGK
+514 LNFKVNSDKPFSNGK
-529 LNLMY
+529 VNLMF
-534 NGERLGGADVSSING
+534 NGKRLGGGDLKSING
-549 KDFTIDCVI
+549 KDFTIDYVI
-558 PKNKLASIHSN
+558 PKSELATLNSS
-569 RLQLEANYVADGVMY
+569 RLQLEANFVADGVTY

-597 SLQYFAPATVIVM
+597 ALQYFAPATVAVM

-620 VGYLEGAG
+620 VGYVQGAG

-640 QVDVLKD
+640 QVDILKD
-647 EDFYGNIDESDGNGS
+647 EDFYGSLDGNGS

-667 QYDAIVLGVRTNNTE
+667 QYDAIIFGIRANNTE

-712 TVNQLGMYSF
+712 TVDQLGIYSF
-722 SIANKRVTEENAEV
+722 RIANKRVTEENAEV
-736 KFLNPNHK
+736 KFLNPNHQ
-744 LLNFPNKITADDFNG
+744 LLNFPNKITADDFKG

-774 VYEPLFEMHDTG
+774 AYEPLFEMHDTD
-786 EEPLQGSTLYTKYG
+786 EEPLQGSTLYAKYG

-808 LSFFRQLPA
+808 LAFFRQLPA

-825 FLNFLSAQKKL
+825 FLNFLSAQK
-836 MNKQLKNWNTWYILL
+836 N
-851 AAALVLQIAFYYVFT
+851 
-866 KFWA
+866 

>member
-1 MFKKVIIV
+1 MFKKISTV
-9 FILVF
+9 FLLGF
-14 FMVFC
+14 FTVFC
-19 PAQQVRPSKSSE
+19 SAQQVRPSKSSE
-31 IYRELKTLKHLPK
+31 IYRDLKTLKNLPK

-64 NDQNVET
+64 NDKNVET

-131 KQWDTDIITADVVWV
+131 KQWDEDSIIADVVWV
-146 IRTFRPDIII
+146 IRKFRPDVII

-178 KAFKLAGDKTAFP
+178 KAFKLAGDKNAFP
-191 NQLKYVNIWQPKRLL
+191 NQLKYVNVWQPKRIL
-206 WNTFRFGGVNTT
+206 WNTFRFGAVNTT
-218 AENQLKI
+218 AENQLKV

-267 SHVLGEPAKT
+267 SHVNGEPAKS
-277 TLFDGVTKAWTAK
+277 TLFDGIVKTWTSQ
-290 GNADIDQALD
+290 GNADIDQSLD
-300 KIVSAF
+300 KIISAF
-306 NFNYPDLSL
+306 NFNQPDLSL
-315 PDLLALRKK
+315 PALLALRKK
-324 IMELKD
+324 VMTLKD
-330 SDLKNDKI
+330 SDLKKDKI

-363 AGDNYNFRLNLISR
+363 AGENHNFRLNLISR
-377 AENPVVLE
+377 ADNPVVLE
-385 NVKWVSKSESFNRK
+385 NVKWLNQLESFNRK
-399 LSKDSLITIEHKIQI
+399 LSKDSLITIQHEIQI

-423 YWLVKPA
+423 YWLAKSP
-430 TNAGTFSV
+430 TNAATFSV
-438 PNDTLIGLPE
+438 PNDTLVGLPE
-448 AESPLNVLVGLK
+448 AESPLNVLLGLK

-483 VVEALRIVPALELKF
+483 VVEAFRIVPALELKF

-514 LNVKVNSDKPFGNGK
+514 LNFKVNSNKKFNSGK
-529 LNLMY
+529 VNLMY
-534 NGERLGGADVSSING
+534 NGERLGGGDLKSINS
-549 KDFTIDCVI
+549 KDFTVEYVI
-558 PKNKLASIHSN
+558 SKAKIASIKSNKL
-569 RLQLEANYVADGVMY
+569 QLDANFISDEVTY

-597 SLQYFAPATVIVM
+597 SLQYFTPATVTVM

-620 VGYLEGAG
+620 VGYIQGAG

-647 EDFYGNIDESDGNGS
+647 EDFYGNLDESGGNGG
-662 QNKLS
+662 QNRLS
-667 QYDAIVLGVRTNNTE
+667 QYDAIILGVRANNTE

-712 TVNQLGMYSF
+712 TVEQLGMYNF

-744 LLNFPNKITADDFNG
+744 LLNFPNKITADDFKG
-759 WVQERGAYFPDQWDA
+759 WVQERGAYFPAQWDSE
-774 VYEPLFEMHDTG
+774 YEPLFEMHDTN
-786 EEPLQGSTLYTKYG
+786 EEPLQGSTLYAKYG

-808 LSFFRQLPA
+808 LAFFRQLPA

-825 FLNFLSAQKKL
+825 FLNFLSAQK
-836 MNKQLKNWNTWYILL
+836 N
-851 AAALVLQIAFYYVFT
+851 
-866 KFWA
+866 

>member
-1 MFKKVIIV
+1 MFKKISTV
-9 FILVF
+9 FLLGF
-14 FMVFC
+14 FTVFC
-19 PAQQVRPSKSSE
+19 SAQQVRPSKSSE
-31 IYRELKTLKHLPK
+31 IYRDLKTLKNLPK
-44 VLYLAAHPDDENTGL
+44 VLYVAAHPDDENTGL

-131 KQWDTDIITADVVWV
+131 KQWNEDSIIADVVWV
-146 IRTFRPDIII
+146 IRKFRPDVII

-178 KAFKLAGDKTAFP
+178 KAFKLAGDKNAFP
-191 NQLKYVNIWQPKRLL
+191 NQLKYVNVWQPKRIL
-206 WNTFRFGGVNTT
+206 WNTFRFGAVNTT
-218 AENQLKI
+218 AENQLKV

-267 SHVLGEPAKT
+267 SHVNGEPAKE
-277 TLFDGVTKAWTAK
+277 TLFDGIVKTWTSQ
-290 GNADIDQALD
+290 GNADIDQSLD
-300 KIVSAF
+300 KIISAF
-306 NFNYPDLSL
+306 NFNNPDLSL
-315 PDLLALRKK
+315 PALLALRKK
-324 IMELKD
+324 VMTLKD
-330 SDLKNDKI
+330 SDLKKDKI

-363 AGDNYNFRLNLISR
+363 AGENYSFRLNMISR
-377 AENPVVLE
+377 ADNSVVLE
-385 NVKWVSKSESFNRK
+385 NVKWLSQSESFNRK
-399 LSKDSLITIEHKIQI
+399 LSKDSLITIQHEIQI

-423 YWLVKPA
+423 YWLAKPA
-430 TNAGTFSV
+430 TNAATFSV
-438 PNDTLIGLPE
+438 PNDTLVGLPE
-448 AESPLNVLVGLK
+448 AESPLNVFLGLK

-503 LVKENEDLHLS
+503 LVKENEDLNLS
-514 LNVKVNSDKPFGNGK
+514 LNFKVNSNKKFNSGK
-529 LNLMY
+529 VNLMY
-534 NGERLGGADVSSING
+534 NVERLGGGDLKSNNG
-549 KDFTIDCVI
+549 KDFTIEYVI
-558 PKNKLASIHSN
+558 PKAKIASIKSN
-569 RLQLEANYVADGVMY
+569 QLQLDANFIADGVTY
-584 NKKQVLIQYPHLP
+584 NKNKVLIQYPHLP
-597 SLQYFAPATVIVM
+597 ALQYFAPATVTVM

-620 VGYLEGAG
+620 VGYIEGAG

-647 EDFYGNIDESDGNGS
+647 EDFYGNLDESGGNGG
-662 QNKLS
+662 QNSLS
-667 QYDAIVLGVRTNNTE
+667 QYDAIILGVRANNTE

-712 TVNQLGMYSF
+712 TVEQLGMYNF
-722 SIANKRVTEENAEV
+722 SIANQRVTEENAEV

-744 LLNFPNKITADDFNG
+744 LLNFPNKITADDFKG
-759 WVQERGAYFPDQWDA
+759 WVQERGAYFPAQWDSA
-774 VYEPLFEMHDTG
+774 YEQLFEMHDTN
-786 EEPLQGSTLYTKYG
+786 EEPLQGSTLYAKYG

-808 LSFFRQLPA
+808 LAFFRQLPA

-825 FLNFLSAQKKL
+825 FLNFLSAQK
-836 MNKQLKNWNTWYILL
+836 N
-851 AAALVLQIAFYYVFT
+851 
-866 KFWA
+866 

>member
-1 MFKKVIIV
+1 MFRKVIVV
-9 FILVF
+9 FILSSYS
-14 FMVFC
+14 VFC
-19 PAQQVRPSKSSE
+19 SAQQVRPSKSSE

-64 NDQNVET
+64 NGQNVET

-131 KQWDTDIITADVVWV
+131 KQWDENSIIADVVWV
-146 IRTFRPDIII
+146 IRTFRPDVII

-178 KAFKLAGDKTAFP
+178 KAFKLAGEKTAFP
-191 NQLKYVNIWQPKRLL
+191 HQLKYVNVWQPKRIL
-206 WNTFRFGGVNTT
+206 WNTFRFGSVNTT

-260 GIKTEYF
+260 GVKTEYF
-267 SHVLGEPAKT
+267 SHVAGEPAKEN
-277 TLFDGVTKAWTAK
+277 LFDGISKTWTSQ
-290 GNADIDQALD
+290 GNADIDQSLD
-300 KIVSAF
+300 QIISNF
-306 NFNYPDLSL
+306 NFNNPDLSL
-315 PDLLALRKK
+315 PALLALRKK
-324 IMELKD
+324 VMALKD
-330 SDLKNDKI
+330 SDLKKDKI
-338 KSLDNI
+338 KSLDQI

-356 TNQAEAV
+356 TNRAEAV
-363 AGDNYNFRLNLISR
+363 AGDQYSFRLNLISR
-377 AENPVVLE
+377 APNSVVLE
-385 NVKWVSKSESFNRK
+385 KVKWLNTSENFNRK
-399 LSKDSLITIEHKIQI
+399 LSKDSLITIQHDIQI

-423 YWLVKPA
+423 YWLSKSPTDA
-430 TNAGTFSV
+430 ATFSV
-438 PNDTLIGLPE
+438 TNDTLIGLPE
-448 AESPLNVLVGLK
+448 AESSLNVLVDVK

-470 PLSFKKLDPVRGD
+470 PLSFKKLDPVKGD

-503 LVKENEDLHLS
+503 MVKENEDLHLS
-514 LNVKVNSDKPFGNGK
+514 LNVKVNSDQPFSNGK
-529 LNLMY
+529 INLTY
-534 NGERLGGADVSSING
+534 NGERLGGADINSIKG
-549 KDFTIDCVI
+549 KDLTFDYII
-558 PKNKLASIHSN
+558 PKARLTSIKSN
-569 RLQLEANYVADGVMY
+569 QLQLDASFVADGAIY

-597 SLQYFAPATVIVM
+597 SLQYFAPASVNVM
-610 KGDIQAKVKK
+610 KGDIQANVKK
-620 VGYLEGAG
+620 VGYIQGAG

-647 EDFYGNIDESDGNGS
+647 EDFYGNLIGSGNS
-662 QNKLS
+662 NPNKLS
-667 QYDAIVLGVRTNNTE
+667 QYDAIVLGVRANNTE
-682 KKLGRWM
+682 KNLGRWM

-712 TVNQLGMYSF
+712 TVDQLGIYNF
-722 SIANKRVTEENAEV
+722 RIANKRVTEENAAV
-736 KFLNPNHK
+736 SFLNPNHK
-744 LLNFPNKITADDFNG
+744 LLNFPNKITQDDFKG

-774 VYEPLFEMHDTG
+774 AYEPLFEMHDTG
-786 EEPLQGSTLYTKYG
+786 EEPLQGSTLYAKYG
-800 KGNFIYTP
+800 KGNFIYSP
-808 LSFFRQLPA
+808 LAFFRQLPA

-825 FLNFLSAQKKL
+825 FLNFLSAQK
-836 MNKQLKNWNTWYILL
+836 N
-851 AAALVLQIAFYYVFT
+851 
-866 KFWA
+866 

>member
-1 MFKKVIIV
+1 MFRKVIVV
-9 FILVF
+9 FILSSYS
-14 FMVFC
+14 VFC
-19 PAQQVRPSKSSE
+19 SAQQVRPSKSSE

-64 NDQNVET
+64 NGQNVET

-131 KQWDTDIITADVVWV
+131 KQWEENSIIADVVWV
-146 IRTFRPDIII
+146 IRTFRPDVII

-178 KAFKLAGDKTAFP
+178 KAFKLAGEKTAFP
-191 NQLKYVNIWQPKRLL
+191 HQLKYVNVWQPKRIL
-206 WNTFRFGGVNTT
+206 WNTFRFGSVNTT

-260 GIKTEYF
+260 GVKTEYF
-267 SHVLGEPAKT
+267 SHVAGEPAKEN
-277 TLFDGVTKAWTAK
+277 LFDGISKTWTSQ
-290 GNADIDQALD
+290 GNADIDQSLD
-300 KIVSAF
+300 QIISNF
-306 NFNYPDLSL
+306 NFNNPDLSL
-315 PDLLALRKK
+315 PALLALRKK
-324 IMELKD
+324 VMALKD
-330 SDLKNDKI
+330 SDLKKDKI
-338 KSLDNI
+338 KSLDQI

-356 TNQAEAV
+356 TNRAEAV
-363 AGDNYNFRLNLISR
+363 AGDQYSFRLNLISR
-377 AENPVVLE
+377 APNSVVLE
-385 NVKWVSKSESFNRK
+385 KVKWLNTSENFNRK
-399 LSKDSLITIEHKIQI
+399 LSKDSLITIQHDIQI

-423 YWLVKPA
+423 YWLSKSPTDA
-430 TNAGTFSV
+430 ATFSV
-438 PNDTLIGLPE
+438 TNDTLIGLPE
-448 AESPLNVLVGLK
+448 AESPLNVLVDVK

-470 PLSFKKLDPVRGD
+470 PLSFKKLDPVKGD

-503 LVKENEDLHLS
+503 MVKENEDLHLS
-514 LNVKVNSDKPFGNGK
+514 LNVKVNSDQPFSNGK
-529 LNLMY
+529 INLTY
-534 NGERLGGADVSSING
+534 NGERLGGADVNSIKG
-549 KDFTIDCVI
+549 KDLTFDYII
-558 PKNKLASIHSN
+558 PKARLTSIKSN
-569 RLQLEANYVADGVMY
+569 QLQLDASFVADGAIY

-597 SLQYFAPATVIVM
+597 SLQYFAPASVNVM
-610 KGDIQAKVKK
+610 KGDIQANVKK
-620 VGYLEGAG
+620 VGYVQGAG

-647 EDFYGNIDESDGNGS
+647 EDFYGNLNESGNS
-662 QNKLS
+662 NPNKLS

-682 KKLGRWM
+682 KNLGRWM

-712 TVNQLGMYSF
+712 TVDQLGIYNF
-722 SIANKRVTEENAEV
+722 RIANKRVTEENAAV
-736 KFLNPNHK
+736 TFLNPNHK
-744 LLNFPNKITADDFNG
+744 LLNFPNKITQDDFKG

-774 VYEPLFEMHDTG
+774 AYEPLFEMHDTG
-786 EEPLQGSTLYTKYG
+786 EEPLQGSTLYAKYG

-808 LSFFRQLPA
+808 LAFFRQLPA

-825 FLNFLSAQKKL
+825 FLNFLSAQK
-836 MNKQLKNWNTWYILL
+836 N
-851 AAALVLQIAFYYVFT
+851 
-866 KFWA
+866 

>member
-1 MFKKVIIV
+1 MFKKVSTV
-9 FILVF
+9 FILGF
-14 FMVFC
+14 YTVFC
-19 PAQQVRPSKSSE
+19 SAQQVRPLKSSE
-31 IYRELKTLKHLPK
+31 IYRDLKTLKHLPK

-102 LEARKLDGAQQFFT
+102 LEARKLDGARQFFT

-131 KQWDTDIITADVVWV
+131 KQWNADSITADVVRV
-146 IRTFRPDIII
+146 IRQFRPDVII

-178 KAFKLAGDKTAFP
+178 KAFKLAGDKNAFP
-191 NQLKYVNIWQPKRLL
+191 DQLKYVNVWQPKRVL

-218 AENQLKI
+218 AENQLKV

-260 GIKTEYF
+260 GIRTEYF
-267 SHVLGEPAKT
+267 SHVIGEPAKT
-277 TLFDGVTKAWTAK
+277 TLFDGVTKTWTSQ

-300 KIVSAF
+300 QIITAF
-306 NFNYPDLSL
+306 NFNEPARSL
-315 PDLLALRKK
+315 PALLALRKK
-324 IMELKD
+324 IMMLND
-330 SDLKNDKI
+330 SDLKKDKI
-338 KSLDNI
+338 KSLDHI

-356 TNQAEAV
+356 TQQAEAV
-363 AGDNYNFRLNLISR
+363 AGDHYNFRLNLISR
-377 AENPVVLE
+377 AANPVVLE
-385 NVKWVSKSESFNRK
+385 DVKWLNQSESFNRA
-399 LSKDSLITIEHKIQI
+399 LSKDSLITIQHDIQI
-414 PADAALTEP
+414 PPDAALTEP
-423 YWLVKPA
+423 YWLANPPA
-430 TNAGTFSV
+430 DAATFSV
-438 PNDTLIGLPE
+438 PDETLVGLPE
-448 AESPLNVLVGLK
+448 AEPPLNVWVGLK
-460 IGSEKFQVKL
+460 IGPEKFQVKL

-483 VVEALRIVPALELKF
+483 VVEALRIVPAVELKF

-514 LNVKVNSDKPFGNGK
+514 LNLKVNSDKQFSKGN

-534 NGERLGGADVSSING
+534 NGERLGGTDVNPFNG
-549 KDFTIDCVI
+549 KDFTIDYVI
-558 PKNKLASIHSN
+558 PKTKLASINSS
-569 RLQLEANYVADGVMY
+569 RLQLDAGFVADGVTY

-597 SLQYFAPATVIVM
+597 SLQYFAPATVTVM

-620 VGYLEGAG
+620 VGYIEGAG

-633 FLRIAGI
+633 FLRIAGV

-647 EDFYGNIDESDGNGS
+647 GDFYGNTDASGGNSS

-667 QYDAIVLGVRTNNTE
+667 QYDAIVLGVRANNTE

-712 TVNQLGMYSF
+712 TVDQLGMYNF
-722 SIANKRVTEENAEV
+722 SIANKRVTEENAAV
-736 KFLNPNHK
+736 TFLNPNHK
-744 LLNFPNKITADDFNG
+744 LLNFPNKITADDFKG
-759 WVQERGAYFPDQWDA
+759 WVQERGAYFPAQWDA
-774 VYEPLFEMHDTG
+774 AYEPLFEMHDTD
-786 EEPLQGSTLYTKYG
+786 EEPLKGSTLYARYG

-808 LSFFRQLPA
+808 LAFFRQLPA
-817 GNVGAARL
+817 GNAGAARL
-825 FLNFLSAQKKL
+825 FFNFLSAQK
-836 MNKQLKNWNTWYILL
+836 N
-851 AAALVLQIAFYYVFT
+851 
-866 KFWA
+866 

>member
-1 MFKKVIIV
+1 MFKKVSTV
-9 FILVF
+9 LILGLYT
-14 FMVFC
+14 VFC
-19 PAQQVRPSKSSE
+19 SAQQVRPSKSSE
-31 IYRELKTLKHLPK
+31 IYREIKTLKHLPK

-131 KQWDTDIITADVVWV
+131 KQWDADSITADVVWV
-146 IRTFRPDIII
+146 IRQFRPDVII

-178 KAFKLAGDKTAFP
+178 KAFKLAGDKNAFP
-191 NQLKYVNIWQPKRLL
+191 DQLKYVKVWQPKRVL
-206 WNTFRFGGVNTT
+206 WNTFRFGAVNTT
-218 AENQLKI
+218 AENQLKV

-260 GIKTEYF
+260 GIRTEYF
-267 SHVLGEPAKT
+267 SHVIGEPAKT
-277 TLFDGVTKAWTAK
+277 TLFDGVTKTWTSQ
-290 GNADIDQALD
+290 GNADIDPSLD
-300 KIVSAF
+300 KIISTF
-306 NFNYPDLSL
+306 NFNNPDLSL
-315 PDLLALRKK
+315 PALLALRKK
-324 IMELKD
+324 VMALKD
-330 SDLKNDKI
+330 GDLKKDKI

-363 AGDNYNFRLNLISR
+363 AGDHYNFRLNLISR
-377 AENPVVLE
+377 AANPVVLE
-385 NVKWVSKSESFNRK
+385 DVKWLSQSESFNRK
-399 LSKDSLITIEHKIQI
+399 LSKDSLITIPHDIQI

-423 YWLVKPA
+423 YWLAKPA
-430 TNAGTFSV
+430 KNAATFSV
-438 PNDTLIGLPE
+438 PNDTLVGLPE
-448 AESPLNVLVGLK
+448 AESPLNVLLGLK

-498 TQPLY
+498 TQQLY
-503 LVKENEDLHLS
+503 VAKENEDLHLS
-514 LNVKVNSDKPFGNGK
+514 LNIKVNSNKKFTKGL

-534 NGERLGGADVSSING
+534 NGERLGGTELNTLNG
-549 KDFTIDCVI
+549 KDFTVDYVI
-558 PKNKLASIHSN
+558 PKTKLAAINSP
-569 RLQLEANYVADGVMY
+569 RLQLDANFVADGVTY

-597 SLQYFAPATVIVM
+597 SLQYFTTANAIVM

-620 VGYLEGAG
+620 VGYIEGAG
-628 DFIPE
+628 DFIPD

-647 EDFYGNIDESDGNGS
+647 EDFYGNIDESTGNTN

-667 QYDAIVLGVRTNNTE
+667 QYDAIVLGVRANNTE

-697 AGGNLVMQYNTNQDT
+697 TGGNLVMQYNTNQDT
-712 TVNQLGMYSF
+712 TVDQLGMYNF

-744 LLNFPNKITADDFNG
+744 LLNFPNKITTDDFKG
-759 WVQERGAYFPDQWDA
+759 WVQERGAYFPAQWDA
-774 VYEPLFEMHDTG
+774 AYEPLFEMHDTD
-786 EEPLQGSTLYTKYG
+786 EEPLKGSTLYAQYG

-808 LSFFRQLPA
+808 LAFFRQLPA

-825 FLNFLSAQKKL
+825 FFNFLSAQK
-836 MNKQLKNWNTWYILL
+836 N
-851 AAALVLQIAFYYVFT
+851 
-866 KFWA
+866 

>member
-1 MFKKVIIV
+1 MFKKVITV
-9 FILVF
+9 CILGF
-14 FMVFC
+14 FTVFC
-19 PAQQVRPSKSSE
+19 SAQQVRPSKSSE
-31 IYRELKTLKHLPK
+31 IYREIKTLKHLPK

-131 KQWDTDIITADVVWV
+131 KQWDADSITADVVWV
-146 IRTFRPDIII
+146 IRKFRPDVII

-191 NQLKYVNIWQPKRLL
+191 DQLKYVNAWQPKRVL

-218 AENQLKI
+218 AENQLKV

-260 GIKTEYF
+260 GIRTEYF
-267 SHVLGEPAKT
+267 SHVIGEPAKT
-277 TLFDGVTKAWTAK
+277 TLFDGVVKTWTSQ
-290 GNADIDQALD
+290 GNADIDQSLD
-300 KIVSAF
+300 AIISAF
-306 NFNYPDLSL
+306 NFNNPDLSL
-315 PDLLALRKK
+315 PALLALRKK
-324 IMELKD
+324 VMALKD
-330 SDLKNDKI
+330 GDLKKDKM

-363 AGDNYNFRLNLISR
+363 AGDHYNFRLNLISR
-377 AENPVVLE
+377 ATNPVVLE
-385 NVKWVSKSESFNRK
+385 NIKWLTQSESFNRK
-399 LSKDSLITIEHKIQI
+399 LSKDSLITIQHDIQI

-423 YWLVKPA
+423 YWLAKPA
-430 TNAGTFSV
+430 VNAATFSV
-438 PNDTLIGLPE
+438 PNDTLVGLPE
-448 AESPLNVLVGLK
+448 AESPLNVLLDVK

-503 LVKENEDLHLS
+503 WVKENEDLPLS
-514 LNVKVNSDKPFGNGK
+514 LNVKINSNKQYSNGI

-534 NGERLGGADVSSING
+534 NGERLGSVEVSSLNG
-549 KDFTIDCVI
+549 KDTTIDYVI
-558 PKNKLASIHSN
+558 PKAKLAAIHSA
-569 RLQLEANYVADGVMY
+569 RLPLDANFVADGVTY

-597 SLQYFAPATVIVM
+597 SLQYFAPATVTVM
-610 KGDIQAKVKK
+610 KSDIQANVKK
-620 VGYLEGAG
+620 VGYIEGAG

-647 EDFYGNIDESDGNGS
+647 EDFYGNIDESGKNGS
-662 QNKLS
+662 QSKLS
-667 QYDAIVLGVRTNNTE
+667 QYDAIVLGIRANNTE

-697 AGGNLVMQYNTNQDT
+697 AGGNLMMQYNTNQDT
-712 TVNQLGMYSF
+712 TVDKLGMYNF
-722 SIANKRVTEENAEV
+722 SIANKRVTEENAKV
-736 KFLNPNHK
+736 TLLNPNHK
-744 LLNFPNKITADDFNG
+744 LLNFPNKITVDDFKG
-759 WVQERGAYFPDQWDA
+759 WVQERGAYFPAQWDA
-774 VYEPLFEMHDTG
+774 AYEPLFEMHDTD
-786 EEPLQGSTLYTKYG
+786 EEPLQGSTLYAKYG

-808 LSFFRQLPA
+808 LAFFRQLPA

-825 FLNFLSAQKKL
+825 FLNFLSAQK
-836 MNKQLKNWNTWYILL
+836 N
-851 AAALVLQIAFYYVFT
+851 
-866 KFWA
+866 

>member
-1 MFKKVIIV
+1 MFKKVFIV
-9 FILVF
+9 FILSTYT
-14 FMVFC
+14 VFC
-19 PAQQVRPSKSSE
+19 SAQQVRPAKSSE
-31 IYRELKTLKHLPK
+31 IYRELKTLKNLPK

-59 LSWLI
+59 LSWLV
-64 NDQNVET
+64 NDRNVET

-131 KQWDTDIITADVVWV
+131 KQWDENSIIADVVWV
-146 IRTFRPDIII
+146 IRKFRPDVII

-191 NQLKYVNIWQPKRLL
+191 NQLKYVNAWQPKRVL
-206 WNTFRFGGVNTT
+206 WNTFRFGSVNTT

-267 SHVLGEPAKT
+267 SHVDGEPAKT
-277 TLFDGVTKAWTAK
+277 SLFDGISKTWTKE
-290 GNADIDQALD
+290 GSPDIDQALD
-300 KIVSAF
+300 KIIPTF
-306 NFNYPDLSL
+306 NFNHPDLSL
-315 PDLLALRKK
+315 PALLVLRKK
-324 IMELKD
+324 VMASKD
-330 SDLKNDKI
+330 SDLKKDKI
-338 KSLDNI
+338 KSLDHI

-363 AGDNYNFRLNLISR
+363 AGDQYNFRLNMISR
-377 AENPVVLE
+377 AESPVVLE
-385 NVKWVSKSESFNRK
+385 HIKWLTQSEKFNRK
-399 LSKDSLITIEHKIQI
+399 LAKDSLITIQQDIQI

-423 YWLVKPA
+423 YWLAKPPA
-430 TNAGTFSV
+430 NAATFSV
-438 PNDTLIGLPE
+438 PNDTLVGLPE
-448 AESPLNVLVGLK
+448 TDSPLNVLLTLK
-460 IGSEKFQVKL
+460 IGSENFQVKL

-483 VVEALRIVPALELKF
+483 VVEPLRIVPALEVKF

-503 LVKENEDLHLS
+503 LVKENEDLRVS
-514 LNVKVNSDKPFGNGK
+514 LNFKINSDKPLSNGRV
-529 LNLMY
+529 NLMY
-534 NGERLGGADVSSING
+534 NGERLGGGDLQSVNG
-549 KDFTIDCVI
+549 KYFTVDYII
-558 PKNKLASIHSN
+558 PKTKLASIQSDH
-569 RLQLEANYVADGVMY
+569 LQLEANFLADGIAY
-584 NKKQVLIQYPHLP
+584 DKKQVLIQYPHLP
-597 SLQYFAPATVIVM
+597 SLQYFAPASVTVM
-610 KGDIQAKVKK
+610 KGDIRANVKK
-620 VGYLEGAG
+620 VGYIEGAG

-647 EDFYGNIDESDGNGS
+647 EDFYGNVNESGNGT

-667 QYDAIVLGVRTNNTE
+667 QYDAIVLGVRANNTE

-697 AGGNLVMQYNTNQDT
+697 GGGNLVMQYNTNQDT
-712 TVNQLGMYSF
+712 TVDQLGIYNLR
-722 SIANKRVTEENAEV
+722 IANKRVTEENAEV
-736 KFLNPNHK
+736 TFLNPNHK
-744 LLNFPNKITADDFNG
+744 LLNFPNKITQNDFNG

-774 VYEPLFEMHDTG
+774 AYEPLFEMHDTG
-786 EEPLQGSTLYTKYG
+786 EEPLKGSTLYAKYG

-808 LSFFRQLPA
+808 LAFFRQLPA
-817 GNVGAARL
+817 GNAGAARL
-825 FLNFLSAQKKL
+825 FLNFLSAQK
-836 MNKQLKNWNTWYILL
+836 N
-851 AAALVLQIAFYYVFT
+851 
-866 KFWA
+866 

>member
-1 MFKKVIIV
+1 MFKKIFTVL
-9 FILVF
+9 ILSF
-14 FMVFC
+14 YTVFC
-19 PAQQVRPSKSSE
+19 SAQQVRPAKSSD
-31 IYRELKTLKHLPK
+31 IYRELKTLKNLPK

-59 LSWLI
+59 LSWLV
-64 NDQNVET
+64 NDRNVET

-116 RAIDFG
+116 RVIDFG

-131 KQWDTDIITADVVWV
+131 KQWDENSIVADVVWV
-146 IRTFRPDIII
+146 IRKFRPDVII

-191 NQLKYVNIWQPKRLL
+191 NQLKYVNAWQPKRLM
-206 WNTFRFGGVNTT
+206 WNTFRFGSVNTT

-225 TVGQYDAQLGMGYG
+225 TVGQYDPQLGMGYG
-239 ELAGLSRSLHKSQGA
+239 ELAGISRSLHKSQGA

-267 SHVLGEPAKT
+267 SHVAGEPAKAN
-277 TLFDGVTKAWTAK
+277 LFDGISKAWTK
-290 GNADIDQALD
+290 EGNPDIDQSLD
-300 KIVSAF
+300 KIISDF
-306 NFNYPDLSL
+306 NFNHPENSL
-315 PDLLALRKK
+315 PALLALRKK
-324 IMELKD
+324 VIALKD
-330 SDLKNDKI
+330 SDLKKDKLT
-338 KSLDNI
+338 SLDQI
-344 ILSCAGFMGEVV
+344 IVSCAGFMGEVV
-356 TNQAEAV
+356 TNQPEAV
-363 AGDNYNFRLNLISR
+363 AGNQYNFRLNVISR
-377 AENPVVLE
+377 AENPVILE
-385 NVKWVSKSESFNRK
+385 KVKWLNTSENFNRK
-399 LSKDSLITIEHKIQI
+399 LSKDSLITIQHEIQI
-414 PADAALTEP
+414 PEEAALTEP
-423 YWLVKPA
+423 YWLAKPPV
-430 TNAGTFSV
+430 NAAMFSV
-438 PNDTLIGLPE
+438 SSDTLIGLPE
-448 AESPLNVLVGLK
+448 AESPLNVWVDLK

-483 VVEALRIVPALELKF
+483 VVEPLRIVPALEVKF

-503 LVKENEDLHLS
+503 LAKENEDVKVS
-514 LNVKVNSDKPFGNGK
+514 LQFKVNSDKPFRNGTV
-529 LNLMY
+529 NLMY
-534 NGERLGGADVSSING
+534 NGERLGGGDLQSFNG
-549 KDFTIDCVI
+549 KYVTVDYTI
-558 PKNKLASIHSN
+558 PKTKLASIPSN
-569 RLQLEANYVADGVMY
+569 RLQLDANFVADGITY

-597 SLQYFAPATVIVM
+597 SLQYFAPASVTVM
-610 KGDIQAKVKK
+610 KGDIQSNVKK
-620 VGYLEGAG
+620 VGYIEGAG

-647 EDFYGNIDESDGNGS
+647 EDFYGKADESGS
-662 QNKLS
+662 GTQNKLS
-667 QYDAIVLGVRTNNTE
+667 QYDAIVMGVRANNTE
-682 KKLGRWM
+682 KNLGRWM

-712 TVNQLGMYSF
+712 TVDQLGMYNF
-722 SIANKRVTEENAEV
+722 RIANKRVTEENAAV
-736 KFLNPNHK
+736 TFVNPDHK
-744 LLNFPNKITADDFNG
+744 LLNFPNKITQNDFNG

-774 VYEPLFEMHDTG
+774 AYESLFEMHDTG
-786 EEPLQGSTLYTKYG
+786 EEPLQGSTLYAKYG

-808 LSFFRQLPA
+808 LAFFRQLPA

-825 FLNFLSAQKKL
+825 FLNFLSAQK
-836 MNKQLKNWNTWYILL
+836 N
-851 AAALVLQIAFYYVFT
+851 
-866 KFWA
+866 